1 MNNIVGQP
9 VSGSDFFERNT
20 IINLIYRRLGV
31 GSNLFMAAPRRVGK
45 TSIMFNLR
53 DNPRPGFAFIY
64 VPTESINNTE
74 LFFKRLF
81 EELLNSEVVR
91 NTVKASEISKGIFET
106 ITNKVKKIGAF
117 GIELELQSTPVEK
130 YSTIFLELMK
140 KLKNEKTRIVI
151 MIDEFPSTIENINQ
165 KEGTTEAV
173 HFLKLNR
180 TIRQESAGG
189 IQFIYT
195 GSIGLPAIVNRLNT
209 PESINDLNQVE
220 ILPLSI
226 EVDAPLFAKQL
237 LNTAKVPYQPEA
249 IDYLLNKIK
258 WLMPFFIQ
266 LSIQELVDLFD
277 QKGEEITPQLVDL
290 AFENICNR
298 RNNIHFDSYYNR
310 LKDTF
315 SKEDYKLALKTL
327 NLIASKEEIEN
338 SELTNE
344 FAPKQEDNLVSI
356 ISSLEYDGYI
366 NLTKGNYSFNSPI
379 LKLWWTKYV
388 RIK

>member
-1 MNNIVGQP
+1 MKNIVGQP
-9 VSGSDFFERNT
+9 VSGADFFSRDQ
-20 IINLIYRRLGV
+20 IIKLIYRRLES

-45 TSIMFNLR
+45 TSIMFHLR
-53 DNPRPGFAFIY
+53 DNPRSGFAFIY
-64 VPTESINNTE
+64 IPTESINNTE

-81 EELLNSEVVR
+81 EELLNSEVVSK
-91 NTVKASEISKGIFET
+91 TIKASEKSKSIFES
-106 ITNKVKKIGAF
+106 ITKKVKKIGAF
-117 GIELELQSTPVEK
+117 GIEIDLQTKPVEK

-140 KLKNEKTRIVI
+140 KLNHDQTRIVI

-165 KEGTTEAV
+165 KVGSVEAV

-209 PESINDLNQVE
+209 PESINDLNQIE
-220 ILPLSI
+220 ISPFDNK
-226 EVDAPLFAKQL
+226 DALMFVKQL
-237 LNTAKVPYQPEA
+237 LRSANIPFEA
-249 IDYLLNKIK
+249 EVMDYLLEKIS

-266 LSIQELVDLFD
+266 LSIQELIDLYD
-277 QKGEEITPQLVDL
+277 QKGGMLTKELVNL

-315 SKEDYKLALKTL
+315 SQEDYQLAMNVL
-327 NLIASKEEIEN
+327 NLIADQNKIEKGKIQKALSAKLKGNLN
-338 SELTNE
+338 S
-344 FAPKQEDNLVSI
+344 VV
-356 ISSLEYDGYI
+356 SSLEYDGYI
-366 NLTKGNYSFNSPI
+366 NLNEGNYSFNSPI
-379 LKLWWTKYV
+379 LQLWWNKYV
-388 RIK
+388 RI